1 MKMQESA
8 QDYLESILILS
19 EQKDYVRATDICNYF
34 GYARAT
40 VSVFMK
46 QLKENGYVNIDEHNH
61 ISLTDSGLAIAKQMY
76 ERHKFLSNAFK
87 KMGVP
92 EDIATRDACRM
103 EHYVSS
109 ETFEAIKKAYAL
121 YEDKVLRPSEP

>member
-8 QDYLESILILS
+8 EDYLESILILS
-19 EQKDYVRATDICNYF
+19 QQKEYVRATDICNYF

-61 ISLTDSGLAIAKQMY
+61 ITLTDSGMEIAQKMY
-76 ERHKFLSNAFK
+76 ERHQFLSKLFVK
-87 KMGVP
+87 IGVP
-92 EDIATRDACRM
+92 EDIAVKDACRV
-103 EHYVSS
+103 EHYVSA
-109 ETFEAIKKAYAL
+109 ETFEAMKKAFGN
-121 YEDKVLRPSEP
+121 EQ

>member
-8 QDYLESILILS
+8 EDYLESILILS
-19 EQKDYVRATDICNYF
+19 QQKEFVRATDICNYF

-61 ISLTDSGLAIAKQMY
+61 ITLTDSGMEIAQKMY
-76 ERHKFLSNAFK
+76 ERHQFLSKLFVK
-87 KMGVP
+87 IGVP
-92 EDIATRDACRM
+92 EDIAVKDACRV
-103 EHYVSS
+103 EHYVSAETS
-109 ETFEAIKKAYAL
+109 EAMKRAHGNEQ
-121 YEDKVLRPSEP
+121 

>member
-19 EQKDYVRATDICNYF
+19 EQKEYVRATDICNYF

-61 ISLTDSGLAIAKQMY
+61 ITLTDKGMVIAQQMY
-76 ERHKFLSNAFK
+76 ERHKFLSNLFK
-87 KMGVP
+87 SIGVP
-92 EDIATRDACRM
+92 DDIAVKDACRV
-103 EHYVSS
+103 EHYVSA
-109 ETFEAIKKAYAL
+109 ETFEAIKKAYGEQEKKA
-121 YEDKVLRPSEP
+121 E

>member
-19 EQKDYVRATDICNYF
+19 EQKEYVRATDICNYF

-46 QLKENGYVNIDEHNH
+46 QLTENGYVNIDEHNH
-61 ISLTDSGLAIAKQMY
+61 ITLTDKGMVIAQQMY
-76 ERHKFLSNAFK
+76 ERHKFLSKLFVSI
-87 KMGVP
+87 GVP
-92 EDIATRDACRM
+92 EDIAVKDACRI
-103 EHYVSS
+103 EHYVSP
-109 ETFEAIKKAYAL
+109 ETFEAIKKAYGEQEKKA
-121 YEDKVLRPSEP
+121 E

>member
-19 EQKDYVRATDICNYF
+19 KKQESVRATDICSYF

-46 QLKENGYVNIDEHNH
+46 QLKQNGYIDIDDRNH
-61 ISLTDSGLAIAKQMY
+61 ITLTASGKEIAEEMY
-76 ERHKFLSNAFK
+76 ERHEFLTELFK
-87 KMGVP
+87 KLGVS
-92 EDIATRDACRM
+92 EDTAEKDACRI
-103 EHYVSS
+103 EHYVSR
-109 ETFEAIKKAYAL
+109 ETFTAIKKACEKNPDFISL
-121 YEDKVLRPSEP
+121 S

>member
-19 EQKDYVRATDICNYF
+19 KKHDVVRATDVCNYF

-46 QLKENGYVNIDEHNH
+46 QLKEHGYVDIDDRNH
-61 ISLTDSGLAIAKQMY
+61 ITLTPEGLAIAEEMY
-76 ERHKFLSNAFK
+76 ERHEFLSALFLK
-87 KMGVP
+87 LGVS
-92 EDIATRDACRM
+92 EDVALKDACRV
-103 EHYVSS
+103 EHYVSN
-109 ETFEAIKKAYAL
+109 ETFQAIKKFCK
-121 YEDKVLRPSEP
+121 EHGIGEENE

>member
-19 EQKDYVRATDICNYF
+19 KEKEFVRATDICNYF

-46 QLKENGYVNIDEHNH
+46 QLKEHGYVNIDSSNH
-61 ISLTDSGLAIAKQMY
+61 ITLTEEGQKIAESMF
-76 ERHKFLSNAFK
+76 ERHQFLSELFMK
-87 KMGVP
+87 IGVP
-92 EDIATRDACRM
+92 ADIAAKDACRV
-103 EHYVSS
+103 EHYVSDV
-109 ETFEAIKKAYAL
+109 TFAAMKEHFG
-121 YEDKVLRPSEP
+121 S

>member
-19 EQKDYVRATDICNYF
+19 QQKDYVRATDICNYF

-46 QLKENGYVNIDEHNH
+46 QLKEKRVSVSLPSLRIDSVLKEAYMGTTLMNDHMIGEFPVLVPGVNG
-61 ISLTDSGLAIAKQMY
+61 ISWTGSVSQVVIQPNW
-76 ERHKFLSNAFK
+76 RFL
-87 KMGVP
+87 
-92 EDIATRDACRM
+92 
-103 EHYVSS
+103 
-109 ETFEAIKKAYAL
+109 
-121 YEDKVLRPSEP
+121 

>member
-8 QDYLESILILS
+8 EDYLESILILS
-19 EQKDYVRATDICNYF
+19 QQKEYVRATDICNYF

-61 ISLTDSGLAIAKQMY
+61 ITLTDSGMEIAQKMY
-76 ERHKFLSNAFK
+76 ERHQFLSRLFK
-87 KMGVP
+87 KIGVP
-92 EDIATRDACRM
+92 EDIAVKDACRV
-103 EHYVSS
+103 EHYVSA
-109 ETFEAIKKAYAL
+109 ETFDAMKKAFGN
-121 YEDKVLRPSEP
+121 EQ

>member
-8 QDYLESILILS
+8 EDYLESILILS
-19 EQKDYVRATDICNYF
+19 QQKEFVRATDICNYF

-61 ISLTDSGLAIAKQMY
+61 ITLTDSGMEIAQKMY
-76 ERHKFLSNAFK
+76 ERHQFLSKLFVK
-87 KMGVP
+87 IGVP
-92 EDIATRDACRM
+92 EDIAVKDACRV
-103 EHYVSS
+103 EHYVSA
-109 ETFEAIKKAYAL
+109 ETFEAMKKAFGN
-121 YEDKVLRPSEP
+121 EQ

>member
-8 QDYLESILILS
+8 EDYLESILILS
-19 EQKDYVRATDICNYF
+19 QQKEYVRATDICNYF

-61 ISLTDSGLAIAKQMY
+61 ITLTDSGMEIAQKMY
-76 ERHKFLSNAFK
+76 ERHQFLSKLFVK
-87 KMGVP
+87 IGVP
-92 EDIATRDACRM
+92 EDIAVKDACRV

-109 ETFEAIKKAYAL
+109 ETFEAMKKAFGN
-121 YEDKVLRPSEP
+121 EIE